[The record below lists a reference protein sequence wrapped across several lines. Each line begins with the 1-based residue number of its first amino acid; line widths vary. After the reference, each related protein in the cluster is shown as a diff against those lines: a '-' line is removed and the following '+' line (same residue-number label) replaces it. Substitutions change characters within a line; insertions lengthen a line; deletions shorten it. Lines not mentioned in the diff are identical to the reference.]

1 MNNLPFKYYFY
12 GSKNSI
18 DIDVLIEITSDI
30 MPLHQEDRKRYIKYL
45 QNTYSLHNWN
55 INLMVVQEGVV
66 VDTVYPKTWIDSV
79 NNSLYNTWNLHKQKY
94 DLPIRK
100 LVKRNKLL
108 AIYKTVRTILTM
120 LTRTEYRTIVKPI
133 VNGCHDFK
141 MKIEAI
147 KQIDFNTILDFNQA
161 NMKNEDVWKVL
172 AFYLQQNISL
182 IRDGIEIYTK
192 NDIIQHNEKLRNFIE
207 RNDISNADK
216 EYFNEL
222 LNYYINDIVLPFG
235 EYSSLNGM
243 LTCNNEVI
251 NMKRET
257 FN

>member
-1 MNNLPFKYYFY
+1 MNNLPFNYYFY

-18 DIDVLIEITSDI
+18 DTDVLIEITSDI

-45 QNTYSLHNWN
+45 ENTYDLHNWN
-55 INLMVVQEGVV
+55 INLVVIQEGVV
-66 VDTVYPKTWIDSV
+66 IDTVYPKTWIDSV
-79 NNSLYNTWNLHKQKY
+79 NNSLYNTYHLHNQVY

-108 AIYKTVRTILTM
+108 AIYKTVRTILAMT
-120 LTRTEYRTIVKPI
+120 TRTDYRKIVKPI
-133 VNGCHDFK
+133 INGCHDFNK
-141 MKIEAI
+141 KIEVL
-147 KQIDFNTILDFNQA
+147 KQLDFTTIIDFNQV

-207 RNDISNADK
+207 RTDISYSDK

-222 LNYYINDIVLPFG
+222 LKYYINDILIPFG
-235 EYSSLNGM
+235 KYNSLDGI
-243 LTCNNEVI
+243 LSCNDEVI

-257 FN
+257 F